1 MWRTNKRTLGNSLQG
16 ERPCFYQRR
25 NQDIIEQ
32 SDVLSPQL
40 FTAFTPA
47 WGREEGRHIHCD
59 RRILVTSN
67 CGERNWGVLCVS
79 AESAWWPPRRQ
90 QLHAC
95 NLSSKLPH
103 SSTNDENTAYRE
115 SSDLN
120 VAVLCCEFKKKKAF
134 VCGPVSRRPPQR
146 TELSLH
152 FNPLSG

>member
-1 MWRTNKRTLGNSLQG
+1 M
-16 ERPCFYQRR
+16 
-25 NQDIIEQ
+25 
-32 SDVLSPQL
+32 
-40 FTAFTPA
+40 
-47 WGREEGRHIHCD
+47 
-59 RRILVTSN
+59 TSN

-120 VAVLCCEFKKKKAF
+120 VAVLCCEFKKKGICVWPSFKKA
-134 VCGPVSRRPPQR
+134 P
-146 TELSLH
+146 TK
-152 FNPLSG
+152 N